1 MQETLSL
8 YGYVYLLKI
17 LTLLYYFRVL
27 KFNIISNN
35 NFYKL
40 QNI

>member
-17 LTLLYYFRVL
+17 LTLLYHIRVL
-27 KFNIISNN
+27 KFNIIKNN
-35 NFYKL
+35 NL
-40 QNI
+40 